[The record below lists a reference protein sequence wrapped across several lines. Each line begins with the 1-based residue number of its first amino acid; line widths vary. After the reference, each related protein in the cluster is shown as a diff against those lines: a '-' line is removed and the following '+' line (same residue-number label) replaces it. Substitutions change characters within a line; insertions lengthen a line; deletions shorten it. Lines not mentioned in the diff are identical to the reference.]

1 LAIFIGL
8 GIGLGAGFGRGFEM
22 GLCACTTKDLRY
34 HDGIMLRPVGR
45 PRVAHEIVV
54 QLRELILGGTFAV
67 GDKLPPERELAERL
81 GVNRGS
87 LREAIKSLELIGL
100 VRTRQGDGTRVTDF
114 MRTAGIE
121 LVSHLLIRGGGT
133 GETGEAPDLPL
144 LGEVLE
150 FRVTFGGEC
159 ARLAAERA
167 TAEGLERLREVMRRN
182 ESEDLDAAALL
193 RGDFDF
199 YVELASLAKNRVLL
213 LLLNTIRGAVE
224 IYAPFFA
231 GFNAPAEDIRK
242 HERDLLAAVERHDA
256 SGAKEIAQ
264 AYLTRGLDQLR
275 GVIATLA

>member
-1 LAIFIGL
+1 
-8 GIGLGAGFGRGFEM
+8 
-22 GLCACTTKDLRY
+22 
-34 HDGIMLRPVGR
+34 MLRPVGR
-45 PRVAHEIVV
+45 PRVAHEIVQ
-54 QLRELILGGTFAV
+54 QLRELILSGQFGV

-121 LVSHLLIRGGGT
+121 LVSHLLLRG
-133 GETGEAPDLPL
+133 GEAPDLPL

-150 FRVTFGGEC
+150 FRVTFGKEC

-167 TAEGLERLREVMRRN
+167 TPDGIAALRAVVERN
-182 ESEDLDAAALL
+182 EAADLDAAALL

-199 YVELASLAKNRVLL
+199 YVELAACAKNRVLL

-224 IYAPFFA
+224 TYAPFFA
-231 GFNAPAEDIRK
+231 GFNAPAEEVRR
-242 HERDLLAAVERHDA
+242 HEREVLAAIENHDPA
-256 SGAKEIAQ
+256 LAVRLTDT
-264 AYLTRGLDQLR
+264 YLSRGIDQLR
-275 GVIATLA
+275 AVIVATGGG

>member
-1 LAIFIGL
+1 
-8 GIGLGAGFGRGFEM
+8 
-22 GLCACTTKDLRY
+22 
-34 HDGIMLRPVGR
+34 MLRPVGR
-45 PRVAHEIVV
+45 PRVAHEIVT
-54 QLRELILGGTFAV
+54 QLRELILSGTFAV

-121 LVSHLLIRGGGT
+121 LVSHLLIRGG
-133 GETGEAPDLPL
+133 EAPDLAL
-144 LGEVLE
+144 LNEVME
-150 FRVTFGGEC
+150 FRVTFGREC

-167 TAEGLERLREVMRRN
+167 TPEGIERLREVVLRN
-182 ESEDLDAAALL
+182 QAPDLDAAALL

-199 YVELASLAKNRVLL
+199 YVELSALARNRVLL

-231 GFNAPAEDIRK
+231 NFNAPAEEIQK
-242 HERDLLAAVERHDA
+242 HEREILAAVERKD
-256 SGAKEIAQ
+256 GAAAEKIAVT
-264 AYLTRGLDQLR
+264 YLARAVDQLR
-275 GVIATLA
+275 TILG